1 MLTHSLTLVNRF
13 ASGGTKVVAVGWKR
27 EGVCSWWKIQV
38 PRVGWG
44 GEGGKVALGGDV
56 LERIWEGEG
65 EGGGF
70 ACKVSRINQ
79 LGTLSRGKWICCG
92 ENRSLY

>member
-13 ASGGTKVVAVGWKR
+13 ASGGTKVVAVDWKR
-27 EGVCSWWKIQV
+27 EGVCSWWKRIHRFQG
-38 PRVGWG
+38 VGWG
-44 GEGGKVALGGDV
+44 GEGGSRYGDV
-56 LERIWEGEG
+56 LERIWEGRK
-65 EGGGF
+65 GGF

-92 ENRSLY
+92 ENRRLY